1 MKIKFIVLFLIL
13 SIMLLIVLSG
23 CSKQP
28 EKVYITKYKIITLQP
43 PKPLYQDDINIPIP
57 PSKYEYVKADPV
69 KRERMLTKYVIDLLG
84 VIKKY
89 KIKLNE
95 LDKWYIDMNK
105 AVISTRDK

>member
-1 MKIKFIVLFLIL
+1 MKFKLLLFL
-13 SIMLLIVLSG
+13 LLILLLMIITG

-43 PKPLYQDDINIPIP
+43 PKPLYQDDINVPIP

-95 LDKWYIDMNK
+95 LDRWYIDVNK
-105 AVISTRDK
+105 AVISTRGK